1 MKTYKNHCCI
11 SVKIRNAIGLMCCL
25 MLSLLSCT
33 EKIDDDNFA
42 IKTQLTIA
50 DFIDENPDFSMMK
63 TVFEKVKM
71 RDVANASPIYSMLT
85 ARGNYTVFLPGNDA
99 VLAFLKEHG
108 VENIEELDAEN
119 LDLIAKS
126 CIIDN
131 GDKSAYST
139 ADFPTEGSFEQAN
152 LNDRLLSSSMNEL
165 SEYIINGTSKVIVE
179 DNELSNGYVHVVDVV
194 LAPSALT
201 LDKLIAEASNTKIFT
216 MLLEKTSWC
225 DSLHKNLD
233 LSYEDLDRPEKFQL
247 GGNPL
252 TFFWARHRYLGYTA
266 LVETDSVYEKT
277 LGMKIETD
285 ENGRLVNG
293 EALLQSVETLAA
305 SCYGNA
311 QAGNYTHPDNAV
323 NQFVAYHLFDGKIAY
338 QKFVHHYNEY
348 GYKFGDAKEPQTAN
362 MPTNVW
368 AYYTSKGK
376 HRGLIQV
383 TQVGDAGFE
392 NDMNH
397 TMYVNRISEYANGP
411 EEDYKEIGVVANYEG
426 IRLHPYNGT
435 DDNNALN
442 GYYYPI
448 DQLLFYTE
456 GLRTQLANRRMRID
470 MTTFLPEMYS
480 NNFIG
485 GEYMRFENGYFDNII
500 HESGETVL
508 LYLMQASAAGWNDYQ
523 GDELMVS
530 GLYDITMKLPPVPRS
545 GTYEVRLGA
554 AHNPSRGMCQFYFGD
569 DPDRLKPAGLPYD
582 MRQIPEPENPNIP
595 WIADTEDW
603 STNYEIDKNL
613 RNQGYMKGPQYFTVC
628 SGSAEMPVRKRG
640 GIYGVVRRI
649 VTVANMDADKDYYIR
664 FKTALRKSDS
674 RLFLD
679 YIEYASTNV
688 YNGVVAEDIW

>member
-628 SGSAEMPVRKRG
+628 SGSADMPVRKRG